1 MNPEIRIY
9 NKVGDAYGT
18 ITDVAYIKD
27 KKNDIEF
34 FLTAT
39 ILVNENKIFNDDIYE
54 SDQIGI
60 PFLAALGRAVLEE
73 IKKDK
78 LLFN

>member
-1 MNPEIRIY
+1 MCIR
-9 NKVGDAYGT
+9 DR
-18 ITDVAYIKD
+18 
-27 KKNDIEF
+27 F

-73 IKKDK
+73 LKKDK

>member
-1 MNPEIRIY
+1 MTPEIRIY
-9 NKVGDAYGT
+9 NKVGHAYGT

-27 KKNDIEF
+27 KKNEIEF

-73 IKKDK
+73 LKKDK